1 MRPAPAGSPH
11 PDRGVFINPVEPGA
25 GQQPD
30 RAAVESGMHPVAVEL
45 EFVQPPGPFWP
56 LVDQFGELRFH
67 PGGQRRR
74 FGAPSSGG
82 QPCPVRRH

>member
-1 MRPAPAGSPH
+1 
-11 PDRGVFINPVEPGA
+11 
-25 GQQPD
+25 
-30 RAAVESGMHPVAVEL
+30 
-45 EFVQPPGPFWP
+45 
-56 LVDQFGELRFH
+56 LRFH

>member
-1 MRPAPAGSPH
+1 MRPAPAGRPH
-11 PDRGVFINPVEPGA
+11 PDRGVFISPVEPGA

-30 RAAVESGMHPVAVEL
+30 RAAVESGMQPSNL
-45 EFVQPPGPFWP
+45 SSVQPPGPFSP

-74 FGAPSSGG
+74 LSSGG